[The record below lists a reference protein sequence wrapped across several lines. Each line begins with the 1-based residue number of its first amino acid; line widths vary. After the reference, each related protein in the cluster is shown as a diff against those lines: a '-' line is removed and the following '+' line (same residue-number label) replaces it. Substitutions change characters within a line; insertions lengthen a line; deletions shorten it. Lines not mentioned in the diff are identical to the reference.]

1 MHSNDDEMPGSGE
14 IPTENSGEEKVVSN
28 QFDSLS
34 NVSLRPRPGYLIRP
48 VDLDVNLITV

>member
-14 IPTENSGEEKVVSN
+14 IPTENSDEEKVVSN